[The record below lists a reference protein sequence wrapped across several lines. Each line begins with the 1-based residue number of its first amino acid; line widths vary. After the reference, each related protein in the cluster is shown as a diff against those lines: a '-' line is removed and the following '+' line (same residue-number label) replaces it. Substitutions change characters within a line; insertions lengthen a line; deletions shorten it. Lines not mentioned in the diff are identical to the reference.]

1 MVSAVTV
8 KTFWDAPAVLQAPL
22 RAVFKPA
29 VYELAAAM
37 AAVHPKTT
45 TMKVLSVTDTVATIK
60 GGGLAS
66 MWEHGRSAGYNIY
79 PKAVAGFRRSY
90 SRKHGIG
97 VVSWKNPSAAAAG
110 GSGAGAI
117 KFPGDASGHMA
128 AFAIGGKMEARPF
141 MMPLASRFQAD
152 FYNPLARAA
161 ISRSTSSLIGKI
173 AA

>member
-1 MVSAVTV
+1 MNAVMTV

-22 RAVFKPA
+22 RAVFRPA
-29 VYELAAAM
+29 VIELAAAM

-45 TMKVLSVTDTVATIK
+45 TMKVLSVTETVATIK

-66 MWEHGRSAGYNIY
+66 VWEHGRKGGYNIY
-79 PKAVAGFRRSY
+79 PKAVAGFRRSF

-97 VVSWKNPSAAAAG
+97 VVSFKAPSASAAG

-117 KFPGDASGHMA
+117 KFPGDSSGGMA
-128 AFAIGGKMEARPF
+128 AFAIGGPEAAKPF